1 VSVVG
6 DVDQPTNISKN
17 PLHVL
22 NGLMTRGKTYAL
34 KEALNALVLNVSTKS
49 NLKGPLEYQEKALVH
64 LIHVQKGP
72 NLTLF
77 GP

>member
-22 NGLMTRGKTYAL
+22 NGLMTWSKT
-34 KEALNALVLNVSTKS
+34 KALNGLVLKVSTKLD
-49 NLKGPLEYQEKALVH
+49 LKGSLEHQEEA
-64 LIHVQKGP
+64 
-72 NLTLF
+72 
-77 GP
+77 